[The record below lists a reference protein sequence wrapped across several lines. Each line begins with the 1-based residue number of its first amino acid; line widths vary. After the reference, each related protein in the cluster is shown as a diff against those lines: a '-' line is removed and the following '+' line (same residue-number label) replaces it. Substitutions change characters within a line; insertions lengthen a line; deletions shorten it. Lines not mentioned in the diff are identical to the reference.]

1 MVGPHFYRYGLVGQS
16 RAIGE
21 VVRLIELVSA
31 SCSTVLIRG
40 ETGTGK
46 ELVAR
51 AIHHRSARRSMPF
64 INVNCA
70 AIPRPCWNQTF
81 SAM

>member
-21 VVRLIELVSA
+21 VIRRIELVSA
-31 SCSTVLIRG
+31 CCSTLPITG

-51 AIHHRSARRSMPF
+51 HPSP
-64 INVNCA
+64 
-70 AIPRPCWNQTF
+70 
-81 SAM
+81 

>member
-1 MVGPHFYRYGLVGQS
+1 VNIVRNGRNESLPPTMVGPHFYRYGLVGQS

-21 VVRLIELVSA
+21 VIRRIELVSA
-31 SCSTVLIRG
+31 CCSTLPITG

-51 AIHHRSARRSMPF
+51 HPSP
-64 INVNCA
+64 
-70 AIPRPCWNQTF
+70 
-81 SAM
+81 

>member
-1 MVGPHFYRYGLVGQS
+1 VKLVTNGRNGSLPLTMVGPHLYGYGLVGQS

-21 VVRLIELVSA
+21 VIRRIELVSA

-46 ELVAR
+46 ELVDC
-51 AIHHRSARRSMPF
+51 IDHF
-64 INVNCA
+64 
-70 AIPRPCWNQTF
+70 
-81 SAM
+81 